1 MPKRGH
7 EAGYDD
13 HDKVAVQLT
22 NTHTYQA
29 LEDDE
34 VKGDGDVVYVLPGRA
49 AALIQQGY
57 AVAVEDDKPAVKRAK
72 KR

>member
-1 MPKRGH
+1 MSKRGQ

-13 HDKVAVQLT
+13 HAKVAVRLT
-22 NTHTYQA
+22 NTHTYHA

-34 VKGDGDVVYVLPGRA
+34 VKRDGDVVHVLPGRA
-49 AALIQQGY
+49 TALIQEGY

>member
-1 MPKRGH
+1 MPKRGQ

-13 HDKVAVQLT
+13 HDKVAVRLT
-22 NTHTYQA
+22 NTHTCHA

-34 VKGDGDVVYVLPGRA
+34 LKRDGDVTHVLPARA

-57 AVAVEDDKPAVKRAK
+57 AVAVEDDKPAPKGRAK
-72 KR
+72 K